1 MGSRLLYSIIF
12 IFFFNN
18 PIFSEESEPLRILNA
33 IVREHPEAKSL
44 FHSLHAH
51 KSHTEATGIMPDP
64 KIGVAYRNYPT
75 RNGYSLNDRPLDTP
89 TMTGIEFSLSQ
100 EFPFPGKLGSEQRIS
115 KFMETEAGWNF
126 ESGINRLLADAL
138 SKINRYQR
146 TSIKKELN
154 RKIADLLRAEK
165 KVSEGYY
172 SSGSSPLAEALKVS
186 IAKTASME
194 KETEYS
200 AILKDLSSQLEYF
213 LVEDRVSFRDLSLF
227 DMDSYFK
234 EHASRILEFQN
245 SVETSAAENPEYKL
259 YLAEEKRLRE
269 SAKLSKLSLLPQTEV
284 FVSYMKRRS
293 QTFALDQGPL
303 EYKVMDTTEYRGDL
317 FSFGVNL
324 RVPVWSALKWGSISG
339 QYETEAES
347 GKETARKIKLQV
359 IAELNRNSELIR
371 GYEKQIEILD
381 RKLVPE
387 LEQAVRAASASY
399 LSGKINFQELSSIQV
414 EVWNA
419 KIRKEDLLEKK
430 NDSVINVLKIL
441 SLLYPHKDNPLHSDH
456 TATAAG
462 GRR

>member
-1 MGSRLLYSIIF
+1 
-12 IFFFNN
+12 
-18 PIFSEESEPLRILNA
+18 
-33 IVREHPEAKSL
+33 
-44 FHSLHAH
+44 
-51 KSHTEATGIMPDP
+51 
-64 KIGVAYRNYPT
+64 
-75 RNGYSLNDRPLDTP
+75 
-89 TMTGIEFSLSQ
+89 
-100 EFPFPGKLGSEQRIS
+100 
-115 KFMETEAGWNF
+115 
-126 ESGINRLLADAL
+126 
-138 SKINRYQR
+138 
-146 TSIKKELN
+146 
-154 RKIADLLRAEK
+154 
-165 KVSEGYY
+165 
-172 SSGSSPLAEALKVS
+172 
-186 IAKTASME
+186 
-194 KETEYS
+194 
-200 AILKDLSSQLEYF
+200 
-213 LVEDRVSFRDLSLF
+213 
-227 DMDSYFK
+227 
-234 EHASRILEFQN
+234 FQN